1 MRMGGAATAR
11 RRIARFVAGC
21 GLAAACVGATGCAR
35 CGAPRAETRVDF
47 GETSAP
53 SGDPRP
59 YFALARAIVEHR
71 GRAAAPEPP
80 PAAGRRV
87 FVALWSGQAAP
98 IVATAQG
105 ASLADAVVAA
115 AEAVAAR
122 APASPSS
129 RLEIDIAQSAEAT
142 SLESESIAT
151 SAVGLYG
158 YLSVGDDRKEGFVL
172 PGEVA
177 QRGLFLRNNGTTI
190 DGDKVIQLL
199 AERSGASLADL
210 KLSRVYRFMASS
222 YVESSDRAHVLELE
236 RGMVERAP
244 SASPDL
250 LMTSVRRGADYL
262 TRTMSE
268 EGRYIYLYHPLDDR
282 DDAAYGW
289 LRHAGTTYALLEAY
303 EELGTPA
310 YLTKAE
316 HALALLRHRLR
327 DDPAT
332 QGKYLIDS
340 NDEEQQKTGGAGL
353 ALLALAKY
361 AAVTGKTT
369 DLETMRALARFI
381 TAQQYVDGHFRSN
394 ADLEPV
400 PGKKLKTEPI
410 YYPGEAALGLLRL
423 SVVDPRPAYVDV
435 ARRAAD
441 WVVGMRDAHVSEDS
455 QEHDHWMAYV
465 CNELYRVTGD
475 RRYLDHALKIA
486 HAIMKKQHRADDAPA
501 PDWIGSFYEGESTLA
516 ATRLE
521 AYDSVIALS
530 RFAGQEEP
538 SMVEAAREVGS
549 FVAGQ
554 QFDLENGYWLKNPSK
569 ASGGVRESLYVH
581 DVRID
586 YVQHALSAWLHLA
599 RILRDPLYGKTGVPS
614 QDPLHVAVP

>member
-1 MRMGGAATAR
+1 MATAK
-11 RRIARFVAGC
+11 
-21 GLAAACVGATGCAR
+21 
-35 CGAPRAETRVDF
+35 
-47 GETSAP
+47 
-53 SGDPRP
+53 
-59 YFALARAIVEHR
+59 
-71 GRAAAPEPP
+71 
-80 PAAGRRV
+80 
-87 FVALWSGQAAP
+87 
-98 IVATAQG
+98 G

-122 APASPSS
+122 APATPSS
-129 RLEIDIAQSAEAT
+129 RLEIDIARSAEVA
-142 SLESESIAT
+142 SLDSESTAM

-158 YLSVGDDRKEGFVL
+158 YLSVGDDGTEGFVL

-177 QRGLFLRNNGTTI
+177 HRGLFLRNNGTTI
-190 DGDKVIQLL
+190 DGDKVTQVL

-210 KLSRVYRFMASS
+210 KLSRVYRFLATA
-222 YVESSDRAHVLELE
+222 YVESSDRESVLELQ
-236 RGMVERAP
+236 RGMVVRAT

-250 LMTSVRRGADYL
+250 LVTSVRRGADYL
-262 TRTMSE
+262 TRTMSA

-282 DDAAYGW
+282 DDVAYGW

-316 HALALLRHRLR
+316 QALALLRRRLR

-340 NDEEQQKTGGAGL
+340 NDEEQQKAGGAGL

-361 AAVTGKTT
+361 AAVTGRTT

-394 ADLEPV
+394 SDLESA

-423 SVVDPRPAYVDV
+423 AAVDPRPAYVDV

-441 WVVGMRDAHVSEDS
+441 WVIGVRDAHATEES

-465 CNELYRVTGD
+465 CNELYRVTAD

-486 HAIMKKQHRADDAPA
+486 HAIMKKQHWADEAPA

-521 AYDSVIALS
+521 AYDAVIALS
-530 RFAGQEEP
+530 RFEGQEE
-538 SMVEAAREVGS
+538 SGMVEAAR
-549 FVAGQ
+549 AGRRR
-554 QFDLENGYWLKNPSK
+554 FNRRP
-569 ASGGVRESLYVH
+569 
-581 DVRID
+581 
-586 YVQHALSAWLHLA
+586 
-599 RILRDPLYGKTGVPS
+599 
-614 QDPLHVAVP
+614 AV